1 MSETLFISDLHLD
14 KDRPHSLRL
23 FERFLQTR
31 VPGADALYILG
42 DLFEYWVGDDDP
54 AEHLKQAFD
63 LLKSLS
69 DRGMPLYFV
78 HGNRDFLVG
87 EAFARRCGCRLLDTE
102 TVVDLYGTPTLI
114 MHGDSLC
121 TDDVDYMAFRAMVRD
136 PKWQAAFLARP
147 LPQRH
152 AEAEEARA
160 RSRSSTRGKSA
171 DITDVNSRAVED
183 ALRRH
188 GVHTLIHGHTHRP
201 AIHDLSV
208 DGHPARRIVL
218 HDWYD
223 TGGVLVC
230 RPDGMSLAPL

>member
-14 KDRPHSLRL
+14 KDRPHGLRH
-23 FERFLQTR
+23 FEHFLHTR

-54 AEHLKQAFD
+54 ADHLQPAFD
-63 LLKSLS
+63 QLKCLS
-69 DRGMPLYFV
+69 DGGMPLYFV

-87 EAFARRCGCRLLDTE
+87 DTLARRCGCQLLDTE

-121 TDDVDYMAFRAMVRD
+121 TDDVDHMAFRALVRD
-136 PKWQAAFLARP
+136 PDWQAAFLALP
-147 LPQRH
+147 LARRH
-152 AEAEEARA
+152 AEAEAARQQ
-160 RSRSSTRGKSA
+160 SRTSTRNKP
-171 DITDVNSRAVED
+171 DHITDVSPLAVED

-201 AIHDLSV
+201 AIHDLDL

-218 HDWYD
+218 PDWYD

-230 RPDGMSLAPL
+230 RPDGMALAGI